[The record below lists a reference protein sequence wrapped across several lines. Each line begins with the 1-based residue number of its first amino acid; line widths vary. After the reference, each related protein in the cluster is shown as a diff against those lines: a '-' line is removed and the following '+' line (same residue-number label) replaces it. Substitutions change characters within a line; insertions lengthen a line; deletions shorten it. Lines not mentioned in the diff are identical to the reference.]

1 MLAVTSWINCW
12 RGKTP
17 KSNKS
22 QRLILIKGHIRISYD
37 ICLSY
42 FFINNNGAIV
52 VTNNN
57 FTNCGFIFIA

>member
-37 ICLSY
+37 IY
-42 FFINNNGAIV
+42 FGFFFINNNGAIV